1 MPARPG
7 SSVAPDLLVRGG
19 RVVDPSQQLD
29 SVADVY
35 VSGGRVTGLG
45 RRPDSSADEYLVI
58 DATGLVVSPGF
69 IDVHCHLR
77 EPGFEEKETI
87 ATGTRAAARGGFT
100 TVCCMPNTE
109 PPLDS
114 VAAVEGVLRLAASG
128 GLIRVLP
135 VGCVTRGRA
144 GIELADFGELSISG
158 VIGFSDDGAPVADA
172 EIMRRA
178 LECARDLDLP
188 VIDHCEDLAL
198 SEGGV
203 VNEGPV
209 AERLGLKGIPPAAE
223 ANMVYRDIDLAGS
236 TGGRIH
242 IAHVSTAESVYLVRR
257 AKEQGVAVTAEVT
270 PHHLTLTEELA
281 AGGDSNAKVNP
292 PLRGEYDLAAL
303 VRGLEEGI
311 IDFIATDHA
320 PLTEADKSCGF
331 EAAAFGISGFET
343 ALGSLMGLVHNG
355 EIDLPALIASLACKP
370 AAFLR
375 RPDLGTL
382 KLGSTADVVVFDPY
396 AEWVVNPDDFASKG
410 RNTPLAG
417 SRLKG
422 RVVVTVSCGVVV
434 YSIEGAC
441 LGGKSTNS

>member
-1 MPARPG
+1 MAAKPG
-7 SSVAPDLLVRGG
+7 PSVAPDLLIRGG

-35 VSGGRVTGLG
+35 VSGGEILGLG
-45 RRPDSSADEYLVI
+45 RRPDSLADEYLVI

-114 VAAVEGVLRLAASG
+114 AAAIDGVLRAAASE

-135 VGCVTRGRA
+135 VGCVTRGRS

-172 EIMRRA
+172 SIMRRA
-178 LECARDLDLP
+178 LECSRDLGLP
-188 VIDHCEDLAL
+188 VIDHCEDPAL
-198 SEGGV
+198 SQGGV

-223 ANMVYRDIDLAGS
+223 ANMVCRDIDLARS
-236 TGGRIH
+236 TGGRLH
-242 IAHVSTAESVYLVRR
+242 IAHVSTAESVYLVGRG
-257 AKEQGVAVTAEVT
+257 KEQGVAVTAEVT
-270 PHHLTLTEELA
+270 PHHLTLAETLA
-281 AGGDSNAKVNP
+281 AGGDANAKVNP
-292 PLRGEYDLAAL
+292 PLRGEYDVAAL
-303 VRGLEEGI
+303 VKGLKEGV

-320 PLTEADKSCGF
+320 PHTEADKACGF

-343 ALGSLMGLVHNG
+343 ALGSLMGLVQQG
-355 EIDLPALIASLACKP
+355 GIDLPTLIASLTCKP

-382 KLGSTADVVVFDPY
+382 RPGSTADVVVFDPG

-422 RVVVTVSCGVVV
+422 RVVVTVSRGAVV
-434 YSIEGAC
+434 YSSEGAS
-441 LGGKSTNS
+441 LSGKGANS